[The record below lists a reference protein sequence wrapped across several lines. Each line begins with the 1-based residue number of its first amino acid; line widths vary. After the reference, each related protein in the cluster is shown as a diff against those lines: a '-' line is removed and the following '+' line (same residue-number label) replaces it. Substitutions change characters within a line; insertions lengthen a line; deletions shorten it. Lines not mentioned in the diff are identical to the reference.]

1 MAEEYKYA
9 EVSEKV
15 IKAAY
20 QVHNTLG
27 FGFLEKVYENALA
40 IELREVGLSAEQQQ
54 PVKVSYRG
62 AIVGDY
68 VADLIVD
75 GRILVELKSVATLD
89 KSHEVQLVNYLKA
102 TGIEVCLHQ
111 KFKSAFICVNLRLP
125 LLVDYISGELNHDR
139 RAC

>member
-1 MAEEYKYA
+1 MPEEYKYA
-9 EVSEKV
+9 EVSEKI

-20 QVHNTLG
+20 QVYNTLG

-40 IELREVGLSAEQQQ
+40 IEVREAGLSVEQQQ

-75 GRILVELKSVATLD
+75 GKVLVELKSVSTLD
-89 KSHEVQLVNYLKA
+89 KAHEVQLVNYLKA
-102 TGIEVCLHQ
+102 TGMEVGLLLNFGKKIEIKRRV
-111 KFKSAFICVNLRLP
+111 FTKSFSPDQRSSA
-125 LLVDYISGELNHDR
+125 
-139 RAC
+139 